1 MADNDAVTFRIRR
14 AEQHES
20 DLVGDLTLRAY
31 VADGLSSVES
41 DYVDTL
47 QDAASRAEKAE
58 LWVAADEQDRVL
70 ACVTFTPPGSPYRE
84 ISREGEGEF
93 RMLAV
98 DPAARGRGIGEALV
112 RWCIGRSRELGDR
125 CMVLCTQRENA
136 TAHRLYAR
144 LGFVRLPERDWS
156 PVAGVD
162 LVAFVLDY

>member
-1 MADNDAVTFRIRR
+1 MPHNDTVTFRIRR
-14 AEQHES
+14 AEPREY
-20 DLVGDLTLRAY
+20 DTVGELTLRAY

-41 DYVDTL
+41 DYVHTL
-47 QDAASRAEKAE
+47 QDAATRGEKAE
-58 LWVAADEQDRVL
+58 LWVAVDAHERLL

-98 DPAARGRGIGEALV
+98 DPSARGRGLGEALV
-112 RWCIGRSRELGDR
+112 RWCVGRSRELGDR
-125 CMVLCTQRENA
+125 RMVLCTQKENA
-136 TAHRLYAR
+136 TAHRLYTR

-162 LVAFVLDY
+162 LLAFVLEY

>member
-1 MADNDAVTFRIRR
+1 MPDNVAVTFHIRR
-14 AEQHES
+14 AEPREY
-20 DLVGDLTLRAY
+20 DLVGDLTVAAY

-41 DYVDTL
+41 DYVDVL
-47 QDAASRAEKAE
+47 QDAASRGEKAE
-58 LWVAADEQDRVL
+58 LWVAVDDEGRVL
-70 ACVTFTPPGSPYRE
+70 ACVTFSSPGSPYRE
-84 ISREGEGEF
+84 ISRPGEGEF

-112 RWCIGRSRELGDR
+112 RWCIGRSRELGDTR
-125 CMVLCTQRENA
+125 MVLCTQKENS

-144 LGFVRLPERDWS
+144 LGFVRLPKRDWS